1 MSRSFCIALTLV
13 ALVWAPFGCDLDN
26 SENDTTSQDTVFP
39 PEDTVVPPEDTVV
52 PPEDTIVPPEDT
64 VVSPED
70 TLVPPEDTIVPPE
83 DTIVPPEDTF
93 EPPED
98 MTQPPDCIEE
108 GETGPV
114 IMPPME
120 CCEGLELISVAI
132 WDPDVPDI
140 CGFSTGVI
148 LCSKCGNGN
157 CEWDWENPC
166 NCPEDCKASDPGGDQ
181 ALCAE
186 TGGTWTDCGSGCGPW
201 ACGTP
206 FPEICPA
213 VCITQCNCPAGDGW
227 DPQKGCVTCTCD
239 EWFETWAALLAQV
252 QACQSPDDCIDV
264 PGTSCGCTMNY
275 VVNKSAGLWFFWQ
288 IGELMGAAGCSPFMS
303 TCSCPPVDGFKCENG
318 TCAWNYL

>member
-26 SENDTTSQDTVFP
+26 SENDTTSQDTVVP
-39 PEDTVVPPEDTVV
+39 PEDTVVPPEDTVVPPEDTVVPPEETIVPPEDTVV

-64 VVSPED
+64 
-70 TLVPPEDTIVPPE
+70 IVPPE
-83 DTIVPPEDTF
+83 DTIIPEDTV
-93 EPPED
+93 EPPE
-98 MTQPPDCIEE
+98 CVKE

-114 IMPPME
+114 TMPPME

-264 PGTSCGCTMNY
+264 PGTSCGCTMNF
-275 VVNKSAGLWFFWQ
+275 VVNKSASLWFFWQ